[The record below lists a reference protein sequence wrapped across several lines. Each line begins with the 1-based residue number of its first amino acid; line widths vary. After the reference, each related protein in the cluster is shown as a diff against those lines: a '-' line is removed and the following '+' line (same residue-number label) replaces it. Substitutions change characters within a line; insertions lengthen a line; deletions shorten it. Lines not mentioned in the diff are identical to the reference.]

1 MQQHPIPQN
10 VTQYQ
15 FRLVGDMTLKQF
27 LELAGGGLLAYL
39 FFASNLIFIIK
50 WPLIIL
56 SLLFG
61 AALAFF
67 PIEDRPLDQWITNFL
82 HAIYAPTRFIWKKTN
97 KIPRLFLFEAHAPE
111 IVNTITKTI
120 KAPTVTSASK
130 PISDLSEF
138 EATKVSSLDSLF
150 KTLPTTPNIK
160 IETPD
165 IKTSEIEIV
174 AKPTISVR
182 KLKPETQVADVILH
196 TPTIVPTNIPKQA
209 TPTPQ
214 PTTPNVVFSS
224 TEAPSAPS
232 APAPVNLSTPRNIS
246 LPASPKLPNLI
257 TGVVVDQN
265 DKLVENAI
273 VQIVSGDGIPARAM
287 KTNSL
292 GQFYTSTPLSIGKYI
307 IEVEKIGLTFP
318 PQQIVINNT
327 VFSPIELHA
336 TA

>member
-82 HAIYAPTRFIWKKTN
+82 KAIYAPTRFIWQKTN

-111 IVNTITKTI
+111 VVNTITKTI
-120 KAPTVTSASK
+120 KAPNINSILK
-130 PISDLSEF
+130 PVSDLSEF
-138 EATKVSSLDSLF
+138 EASKVSSLDSLF
-150 KTLPTTPNIK
+150 KELPNTTSTPTGVQTIQEEIIK
-160 IETPD
+160 P
-165 IKTSEIEIV
+165 
-174 AKPTISVR
+174 AISVR
-182 KLKPETQVADVILH
+182 KLKPVTEVADVVLH
-196 TPTIVPTNIPKQA
+196 QPKADPPQADTPA
-209 TPTPQ
+209 PTPPQ
-214 PTTPNVVFSS
+214 PVATQIVF
-224 TEAPSAPS
+224 SAPS
-232 APAPVNLSTPRNIS
+232 APKTATAAPAATPKHIS
-246 LPASPKLPNLI
+246 LPASPREPNLI
-257 TGVVVDQN
+257 TGVVVDIN
-265 DKLVENAI
+265 EKLVENAI

-292 GQFYTSTPLSIGKYI
+292 GQFYTSTPLSIGTYV

-327 VFSPIELHA
+327 IFSPIELRA
-336 TA
+336 ST